1 MTPVV
6 ARRPIPL
13 DRYYRSEAF
22 AATDG
27 SFERQSMSDCR
38 LVHLA

>member
-1 MTPVV
+1 MFV
-6 ARRPIPL
+6 L
-13 DRYYRSEAF
+13 SEAF